1 MYSQTVKK
9 KINPTHRK
17 NLSKALLGNKNGLGK
32 NLGNKNALGKT
43 VGEKNGHWKGGV
55 SKPEYKEKIAGRA
68 KPEVC
73 EICRRKSTID
83 FDHDHATGDFRGW
96 ICRRCNLVLGMVKDD
111 RRLLRLLA
119 EYLDIHD
126 DNTRPTIIINING
139 LFPNNSDEESDGD
152 EPSDTSNSGWDLSK

>member
-1 MYSQTVKK
+1 MYSLTMKK
-9 KINPTHRK
+9 KITQTHRK
-17 NLSKALLGNKNGLGK
+17 NLAKALIGNKNSLGK
-32 NLGNKNALGKT
+32 NLGNKFAVGKT

-55 SKPEYKEKIAGRA
+55 SKPEYKEKLAGRT

-83 FDHDHATGDFRGW
+83 FDHDHVTGDFRGW

-119 EYLDIHD
+119 EYLEINN

-139 LFPNNSDEESDGD
+139 VLSNNLNSEGDGD
-152 EPSDTSNSGWDLSK
+152 EEKD